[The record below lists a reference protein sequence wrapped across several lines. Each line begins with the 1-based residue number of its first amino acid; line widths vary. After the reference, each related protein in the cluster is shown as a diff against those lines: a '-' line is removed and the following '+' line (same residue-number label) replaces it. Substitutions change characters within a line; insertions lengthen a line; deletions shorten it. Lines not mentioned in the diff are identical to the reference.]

1 MKKMIYVL
9 VIFFLSLTLFSCAK
23 KSDTSST
30 TTTTTELEG
39 VWKTNCYIDSDN
51 LSYYY
56 ITTISVTGTNLE
68 IKDEIHSD
76 SSCNTDDGILASN
89 FSSLSIGEE
98 ISFSS
103 GATGHKF
110 TMNLDSIKYTPETT
124 AAVISL
130 LSDRT
135 CGYGDWALNTEKDIT
150 GKTCG
155 SLTIPGTIPVAN
167 TTYLSIYKLVGNNL
181 YLGSFGTTGSYPDRV
196 SNEPAY
202 IKQ

>member
-1 MKKMIYVL
+1 M
-9 VIFFLSLTLFSCAK
+9 
-23 KSDTSST
+23 
-30 TTTTTELEG
+30 
-39 VWKTNCYIDSDN
+39 WKTSCYIDSDN
-51 LSYYY
+51 LSYY

-89 FSSLSIGEE
+89 FSSLTIGEE
-98 ISFSS
+98 RTYSS
-103 GATGHKF
+103 GSTGHRF

-135 CGYGDWALNTEKDIT
+135 CGYGDWTLNTEKDIT
-150 GKTCG
+150 GNTCG
-155 SLTIPGTIPVAN
+155 STTIPSAN
-167 TTYLSIYKLVGNNL
+167 TTFLSQYKLVVNNL
-181 YLGSFGTTGSYPDRV
+181 YLGEFGITGSYPGSV
-196 SNEPAY
+196 KNTPVY